1 MLQNLHFVSPQKS
14 QYFTVIPICSIETL
28 SQVFINFKGTT
39 HYCQQC
45 SLAPVVCKE
54 TSLIAFIQFSISYL
68 FTYGRPAY
76 TLTFKEIGRQSRI
89 ATHPLILSCQA
100 LIS

>member
-28 SQVFINFKGTT
+28 SQVFINFKDTT

-68 FTYGRPAY
+68 FMDVP
-76 TLTFKEIGRQSRI
+76 LTRL
-89 ATHPLILSCQA
+89 HLSLA
-100 LIS
+100 H